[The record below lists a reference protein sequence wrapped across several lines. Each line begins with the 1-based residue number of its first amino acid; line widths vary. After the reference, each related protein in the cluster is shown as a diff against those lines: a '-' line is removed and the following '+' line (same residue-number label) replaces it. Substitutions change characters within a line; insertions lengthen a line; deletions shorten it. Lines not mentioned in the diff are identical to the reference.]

1 MMSAQLQQ
9 AVATAPP
16 AQAAEQDPARA
27 GTATATATATAT
39 PPNPLAHNA
48 PGQGASGLRSAAAA
62 AAAASVPARPLLN
75 RAGDSSSPYLRAHQ
89 DTPVAWQLLD
99 DEAIARARR
108 ENKLIFLHIG
118 FKACHYC
125 RLTTQ
130 DSFCNPSVASLL
142 NSAFVPVIVDREE
155 RPDIDSIYMNYVQAL
170 NSSGGWP
177 LNMFLTPGLEPV
189 FGGTY
194 WPGPTR
200 GDSAVGSYAESLDGE
215 DEERLDFLAI
225 LKKLQKVWAEQETK
239 CRTEAKDIVL
249 QLREFAAEGTL
260 GTRRSITLTNL
271 PASTGSENSGIQDDV
286 GTEPAP
292 PPTLVESAT
301 ATAAASD
308 FDVDLDQL
316 EEAYSHISRT
326 FDRTN
331 GGFNLAPKFPTPPKL
346 TFLLRLARFPSAVAD
361 VLGGNHEVD
370 NAVHMAVHTLRKLR
384 DSGLRDHIGAGFSRY
399 SATADWSMP
408 HFEKMV
414 ADNALLLG
422 VYLDAWLGIATASPG
437 KALSFDDEFA
447 DVVLELADYL
457 ASDPIRTPEGLFATS
472 EAADSFYRKGDR
484 HMREGGYYLWTR
496 REFDMTVRE
505 VGNTSVSGAVGGAG
519 TSSGELAAHVA
530 AARYNVLEHGNVP
543 RDHDPHDE
551 FISQNVLRI
560 VKNEAAL
567 GSTFG
572 ISVDGVRRIL
582 ASARERLRSRRER
595 ERVAPEIDD
604 QVVLSVNALVVTSLA
619 RLGAVLIE
627 SRIDA
632 NRGARYLSVAETAIK
647 EIKARMWDP
656 EAGKLYR
663 TSRAGV
669 RGQTEA
675 LAEDY
680 AFLIEALL
688 YLYEAT
694 GRDDVLNWADDLQK
708 KQIELFYDHTA
719 TDEQDLATAPPHL
732 SSSGGF
738 YATAESAPHV
748 ILRLKDGMDTSQ
760 PSANA
765 VSASNLFRLALIL
778 GSTRGSRRQSVSAG
792 VANPTIQSLTGYDYE
807 RLARETV
814 RAFEVEMLQYPWLF
828 SGLLTSVVTARLGG
842 ELVSVVG
849 LDEETALQVKSQF
862 FSKPRAALRAIVHAK
877 QAAPSSTVPP
887 SRAAASPGA

>member
-9 AVATAPP
+9 AVAKAPP
-16 AQAAEQDPARA
+16 ALAAEQDPARA
-27 GTATATATATAT
+27 ETATATATAT
-39 PPNPLAHNA
+39 PPNPLARNA
-48 PGQGASGLRSAAAA
+48 AGQGASGLRSAAA
-62 AAAASVPARPLLN
+62 SVPARPLVN
-75 RAGDSSSPYLRAHQ
+75 RAGDSSSPYVRAHHE
-89 DTPVAWQLLD
+89 TPIAWQLLD
-99 DEAIARARR
+99 GDAIARAKR
-108 ENKLIFLHIG
+108 ENKLIFLFIG

-125 RLTTQ
+125 RLTAQ

-142 NSAFVPVIVDREE
+142 NSSFIPVIVDREE
-155 RPDIDSIYMNYVQAL
+155 RPDIDSIYMNYLLAV
-170 NSSGGWP
+170 NGGGGWP
-177 LNMFLTPGLEPV
+177 LNIFLTPELEPV

-194 WPGPTR
+194 WPGP
-200 GDSAVGSYAESLDGE
+200 GSYAESLDGE
-215 DEERLDFLAI
+215 DEERLDFLSI

-249 QLREFAAEGTL
+249 KLHAFAAEGTL
-260 GTRRSITLTNL
+260 GTRRSITPTTT
-271 PASTGSENSGIQDDV
+271 PASTGLETSGIQDDM
-286 GTEPAP
+286 GAEPAP
-292 PPTLVESAT
+292 PPTLIEPAT
-301 ATAAASD
+301 ATAAAAD
-308 FDVDLDQL
+308 LDVDLEHL
-316 EEAYSHISRT
+316 EEAYSHLSRT

-331 GGFNLAPKFPTPPKL
+331 GGWNLAPKFPTPPKL
-346 TFLLRLARFPSAVAD
+346 AFLLGLARFPSAVAD
-361 VLGGNHEVD
+361 VLGGDEVD

-384 DSGLRDHIGAGFSRY
+384 DSGLRDQIWSGFFRY
-399 SATADWSMP
+399 SGTADWSMP

-414 ADNALLLG
+414 IDNALLLN
-422 VYLDAWLGIATASPG
+422 VYLDAWLGIATSSPG
-437 KALSFDDEFA
+437 KALSLYDEFV

-457 ASDPIRTPEGLFATS
+457 TSDPIRTPEGLFATS
-472 EAADSFYRKGDR
+472 EASDSFYRKGDTQ
-484 HMREGGYYLWTR
+484 MRQGGYYCWTR
-496 REFDMTVRE
+496 KEFDMTVRE
-505 VGNTSVSGAVGGAG
+505 VGSTGVSGAVGGAG
-519 TSSGELAAHVA
+519 TSSGGDLAAQVA
-530 AARYNVLEHGNVP
+530 AARYNVLEHGNIS
-543 RDHDPHDE
+543 RDDDPHDE

-560 VKNEAAL
+560 VKGEAAL
-567 GSTFG
+567 SASFG
-572 ISVDGVRRIL
+572 ISQHDVRRIL

-595 ERVAPEIDD
+595 ERISPDVDD
-604 QVVLSVNALVVTSLA
+604 QVVLSVNALVVTSLTRA
-619 RLGAVLIE
+619 GAVLIE
-627 SRIDA
+627 SGVDA
-632 NRGARYLSVAETAIK
+632 DRGARYLSAAETAIK
-647 EIKARMWDP
+647 EIKRMWDA

-708 KQIELFYDHTA
+708 KQIELFYDHIA
-719 TDEQDLATAPPHL
+719 PHGQDLATASPHL

-748 ILRLKDGMDTSQ
+748 ILRLKDGMDGSM
-760 PSANA
+760 PSTNA

-792 VANPTIQSLTGYDYE
+792 VANPTVQSLTGYDYE

-828 SGLLTSVVTARLGG
+828 PGLLNNVVTARLGG

-849 LDEETALQVKSQF
+849 LDEEAARQVKKDY

-877 QAAPSSTVPP
+877 AAAPSTVPP
-887 SRAAASPGA
+887 GRAVAGPGV

>member
-1 MMSAQLQQ
+1 M
-9 AVATAPP
+9 
-16 AQAAEQDPARA
+16 E
-27 GTATATATATAT
+27 
-39 PPNPLAHNA
+39 
-48 PGQGASGLRSAAAA
+48 
-62 AAAASVPARPLLN
+62 
-75 RAGDSSSPYLRAHQ
+75 
-89 DTPVAWQLLD
+89 
-99 DEAIARARR
+99 
-108 ENKLIFLHIG
+108 
-118 FKACHYC
+118 
-125 RLTTQ
+125 
-130 DSFCNPSVASLL
+130 SFCNPSVASLL
-142 NSAFVPVIVDREE
+142 NSAFVPAIVDREE
-155 RPDIDSIYMNYVQAL
+155 RPDIDSIYMNYIQAVAGG
-170 NSSGGWP
+170 GGWP
-177 LNMFLTPGLEPV
+177 LNLFLTPELWPV

-200 GDSAVGSYAESLDGE
+200 GDSVVGSYAESLDGE

-260 GTRRSITLTNL
+260 GTRRSITLTL
-271 PASTGSENSGIQDDV
+271 PTSTGLGNSGIQDDV
-286 GTEPAP
+286 GAEPAP
-292 PPTLVESAT
+292 PPTLVEPAT
-301 ATAAASD
+301 ATAAAAD
-308 FDVDLDQL
+308 LDVDLDQL
-316 EEAYSHISRT
+316 EEAYSHISGT
-326 FDRTN
+326 FDRAN

-346 TFLLRLARFPSAVAD
+346 AFLLRLARFPSAVAD
-361 VLGGNHEVD
+361 VLGGHSEVA
-370 NAVHMAVHTLRKLR
+370 NATHMAVHTLRKLR

-399 SATADWSMP
+399 SATVDWSMP

-414 ADNALLLG
+414 VDNALLLG
-422 VYLDAWLGIATASPG
+422 VYLDAWLGAAAASPRTT
-437 KALSFDDEFA
+437 LSLDDEFA
-447 DVVLELADYL
+447 DVVIELSNYL
-457 ASDPIRTPEGLFATS
+457 TSDRVRTPEGLFATS
-472 EAADSFYRKGDR
+472 EASDSFYRKGDR

-505 VGNTSVSGAVGGAG
+505 VGNTGVSGAAGGAG
-519 TSSGELAAHVA
+519 TSSGELAAQVA
-530 AARYNVLEHGNVP
+530 AAHFHVLEHGNVS

-551 FISQNVLRI
+551 FINQNVLRV

-567 GSTFG
+567 GSAFG
-572 ISVDGVRRIL
+572 ISADDVRRVL
-582 ASARERLRSRRER
+582 AGARERLRSRRER
-595 ERVAPEIDD
+595 DRVAPEVDD
-604 QVVLSVNALVVTSLA
+604 QAVLSVNALAVTSLA
-619 RLGAVLIE
+619 RTGAVLIE
-627 SRIDA
+627 TGLDTNS
-632 NRGARYLSVAETAIK
+632 GARYLSAAETAIR
-647 EIKARMWDP
+647 EIRGRMWDP

-719 TDEQDLATAPPHL
+719 TDEHDLAAAPPHL

-738 YATAESAPHV
+738 YATAESAPHL

-760 PSANA
+760 PSTNA

-778 GSTRGSRRQSVSAG
+778 GSTRGSRRQSVSTG
-792 VANPTIQSLTGYDYE
+792 VASPTVQSLTGNDYE

-842 ELVSVVG
+842 ELQSVVG
-849 LDEETALQVKSQF
+849 VDEETARKVKRDF

-877 QAAPSSTVPP
+877 HTAASSTAPP
-887 SRAAASPGA
+887 GRAAAVSGA